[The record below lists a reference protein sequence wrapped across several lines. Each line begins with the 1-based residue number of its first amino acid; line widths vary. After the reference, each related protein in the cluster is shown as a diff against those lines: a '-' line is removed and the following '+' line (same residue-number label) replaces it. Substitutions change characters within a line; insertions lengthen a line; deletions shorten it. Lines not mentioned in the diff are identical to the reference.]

1 LGVKK
6 IIGFPTE
13 MMKLTLI
20 YAGIFVF
27 LAVVVYF
34 YDKIKKRKLE
44 LAVKKSEEEAVAEEK
59 KRVKKLGKKK

>member
-1 LGVKK
+1 
-6 IIGFPTE
+6 